1 MDQGNNGLSRGD
13 RNRNARLAALRAVLP
28 RDHAILGIDLAQ
40 SRQAAVLADHDS
52 RVLAR
57 WRPRCSSWK
66 LGELLDRALRKA
78 RSAGFSGITVAC
90 EPTGHR
96 WMVIA
101 QLAAERGIA
110 MVCVQPLVVAR
121 GREAEDYT
129 RGKSDDRD
137 AVLIARLAAQLHCYL
152 PEQADQGW
160 ARLRHLGARR
170 SRLINS
176 STMCIQQLRD
186 LLEVAWPAVLPAAA
200 EPLESATWLACLQVA
215 LERGDGDLGA
225 VHAMGQDAFTAAARG
240 GLGAWGARRICQ
252 RIAAAVYAALADSA
266 RVAAQRPGA
275 LERAF
280 LVLGDWR
287 TVRGELADVNARM
300 LQALEAMGV
309 LEVAGSIPGVS
320 ALQVAAIL
328 AETGDPSR
336 FPAAR
341 AMVKHAGLAPS
352 ENSSGNHAGQR
363 RHLPPRPARAA
374 AGRLARGLER
384 AAPQPGLR
392 RPACQPDRPSRRPA
406 HRPAGPCRDRRR
418 AAPPDPRHHHPPHP
432 LGRRHRR
439 RAPSPRP
446 GGDRPRRMT
455 AVGARP
461 RLGAK
466 LAPTSGQT
474 CL

>member
-1 MDQGNNGLSRGD
+1 MNQGNNGLSRGD
-13 RNRNARLAALRAVLP
+13 RNRNARLAALRVVLP

-57 WRPRCSSWK
+57 WRPRCSPWK

-78 RSAGFSGITVAC
+78 LAAGFSGITVAC

-96 WMVIA
+96 WMVISE
-101 QLAAERGIA
+101 LAAARGMP

-170 SRLINS
+170 SRLIEA
-176 STMCIQQLRD
+176 STACGQQLRD
-186 LLEVAWPAVLPAAA
+186 LLEVAWPAVLSAAA
-200 EPLESATWLACLQVA
+200 DPLESATWLACLSVT

-225 VHAMGQDAFTAAARG
+225 VHAMGQDAFTAAARAR
-240 GLGAWGARRICQ
+240 LGALGARRICR
-252 RIAAAVYAALADSA
+252 RIAAAVYAALAGPA
-266 RVAAQRPGA
+266 GVAAQRPGA

-280 LVLGDWR
+280 SVLGDWT
-287 TVRGELADVNARM
+287 TVHGELAAVNARM
-300 LQALEAMGV
+300 LQALDVMGV
-309 LEVAGSIPGVS
+309 LAVAGSIPGVS

-336 FPAAR
+336 FPTAR
-341 AMVKHAGLAPS
+341 AMVKHAGLAPC
-352 ENSSGNHAGQR
+352 ENSSGNHTGETGISR
-363 RHLPPRPARAA
+363 RGRPALRLAAWRAVWGALRHNPVYAARYEGLTGRTRDQLTDQQARAA
-374 AGRLARGLER
+374 IAAALIRQIHAIITRRVSWDADIAAGR
-384 AAPQPGLR
+384 R
-392 RPACQPDRPSRRPA
+392 RPGQEVN
-406 HRPAGPCRDRRR
+406 
-418 AAPPDPRHHHPPHP
+418 AA
-432 LGRRHRR
+432 
-439 RAPSPRP
+439 A
-446 GGDRPRRMT
+446 
-455 AVGARP
+455 
-461 RLGAK
+461 
-466 LAPTSGQT
+466 
-474 CL
+474 